1 MPSKDSSNNSG
12 GNVAQAATINDH
24 SKSNNDKYLPDTGEQ
39 ALTNGAL
46 FGGLF
51 AGVGSLLLLG
61 RRKKDN
67 KENN

>member
-1 MPSKDSSNNSG
+1 MN
-12 GNVAQAATINDH
+12 
-24 SKSNNDKYLPDTGEQ
+24 
-39 ALTNGAL
+39 NGAL